1 MGPVV
6 GSISTAVLVVPG
18 VVGDNGVPEGIGGGS
33 VGLDVPN
40 EASSEVG
47 LEESGVEV
55 NPDEVD
61 TFVVVLEVEA
71 FQVAIV
77 PGDVEG
83 RALLGDGLFSGVP
96 VLVVLDEG
104 GLCGCEEEDAED
116 DALHMIC
123 L

>member
-1 MGPVV
+1 MGSRSIKRIVSNADALNSANGVGRVGSLGLGPVV

-55 NPDEVD
+55 DPDEVD

-71 FQVAIV
+71 F
-77 PGDVEG
+77 
-83 RALLGDGLFSGVP
+83 
-96 VLVVLDEG
+96 
-104 GLCGCEEEDAED
+104 
-116 DALHMIC
+116 
-123 L
+123 